1 MATIGSWTKL
11 GAVVRNARK
20 ARNLSQAD
28 AAAQAGVSRSWL
40 ARVEAGHRGAE
51 LEPLLRLFSALE
63 LTLRLEDTRSAPQST
78 PSAPEH
84 AAPDAEAAPA
94 TELAG
99 RTEPAGPT
107 PSAPSQDSSA
117 RVAAMQSSLDAA
129 LARFAAPAGDGPR
142 SETLRRTLASID
154 TTKLNRTA
162 QRAIEQ
168 AAHSTRKSDDGEGG

>member
-11 GAVVRNARK
+11 GAVVRHARK

-63 LTLRLEDTRSAPQST
+63 LTLRLEDTKSAPQST
-78 PSAPEH
+78 PPAPEH
-84 AAPDAEAAPA
+84 AAPDSEAAP
-94 TELAG
+94 ELAG
-99 RTEPAGPT
+99 RTEPAART
-107 PSAPSQDSSA
+107 PSASTHDTLA

-129 LARFAAPAGDGPR
+129 LARFAAPPGGQAR
-142 SETLRRTLASID
+142 SEALRRTLASID

-162 QRAIEQ
+162 QRHRAGSPQQE
-168 AAHSTRKSDDGEGG
+168 EE